1 MSARTREFR
10 ITLNHEDLRRC
21 EAAKVAPEA
30 FVGDAVREA
39 LAALPDPDGTDEDA
53 EEAVADQDTVSSFG
67 HGSED
72 EEEKE

>member
-10 ITLNHEDLRRC
+10 ITLNHDDLLRC

-30 FVGDAVREA
+30 FVNSAVRAA
-39 LAALPDPDGTDEDA
+39 LAELPDPS
-53 EEAVADQDTVSSFG
+53 EEEEEEVADQDTVSGFG

-72 EEEKE
+72 EAEEE